1 MTEADK
7 KYMAYDK
14 QEEEHPDPYEF
25 LGQQIKGI
33 VVWVIFVVGASILV
47 SAVFK

>member
-7 KYMAYDK
+7 QYTTYDK
-14 QEEEHPDPYEF
+14 PDEEHPDPYEF

-33 VVWVIFVVGASILV
+33 VVWVIFVVGASMLV
-47 SAVFK
+47 AAVFK

>member
-1 MTEADK
+1 MTDADK

-25 LGQQIKGI
+25 LGQQIKGLI
-33 VVWVIFVVGASILV
+33 VWVIFVVGASMLV
-47 SAVFK
+47 AAVLK